1 MSARFA
7 SSAICGYS
15 IPAARLRETFDP
27 FFRWLESTAAS
38 VWINQS
44 PSLFAF
50 PGILAAHTIGLGL
63 LAGLNSAL
71 DLRLLG
77 IALSIPPVTLTR
89 LLPVMWFGFW
99 LNVLSG
105 VALLVA
111 YPTKALTNPL
121 FYLKLGLIAVALVIL
136 EAIVRRIRSARP
148 ILRTT
153 KMLAVTSLL
162 AWAAT
167 IVAGRFLAYTCTRL
181 TVDLSC

>member
-1 MSARFA
+1 MQADHT
-7 SSAICGYS
+7 
-15 IPAARLRETFDP
+15 PDMFDP
-27 FFRWLESTAAS
+27 FFRWLESTAVS

-77 IALSIPPVTLTR
+77 VARSIPPAALTR
-89 LLPVMWFGFW
+89 LLPVMWFGLW
-99 LNVLSG
+99 VNVLTG
-105 VALLVA
+105 IALLVA

-121 FYLKLGLIAVALVIL
+121 FYLKLGLIAVALAIL
-136 EAIVRRIRSARP
+136 HAMVRRIDPARP
-148 ILRTT
+148 IPRAT
-153 KMLAVTSLL
+153 KMLAVASLL

-167 IVAGRFLAYTCTRL
+167 IASGRFLAYTCTRL

>member
-1 MSARFA
+1 M
-7 SSAICGYS
+7 
-15 IPAARLRETFDP
+15 FDP
-27 FFRWLESTAAS
+27 FFRWLESSTVS

-77 IALSIPPVTLTR
+77 VARNIPQAALTR
-89 LLPVMWFGFW
+89 LLPVMWFGLW
-99 LNVLSG
+99 MNVLSG
-105 VALLVA
+105 IALLVA

-121 FYLKLGLIAVALVIL
+121 FYLKLGLIGVALAIL
-136 EAIVRRIRSARP
+136 RILVRRIDPAQP
-148 ILRTT
+148 ITATT
-153 KMLAVTSLL
+153 NVLAVASLL

-167 IVAGRFLAYTCTRL
+167 ITAGRFLAYTCTRL
-181 TVDLSC
+181 TVELSC

>member
-1 MSARFA
+1 M
-7 SSAICGYS
+7 
-15 IPAARLRETFDP
+15 FDP
-27 FFRWLESTAAS
+27 FFRWLESTALS

-77 IALSIPPVTLTR
+77 IARSIPPAAFTR
-89 LLPVMWFGFW
+89 LLPVMGFGLW
-99 LNVLSG
+99 VNVLSG
-105 VALLVA
+105 IALLVA

-121 FYLKLGLIAVALVIL
+121 FYLKLGLIAL
-136 EAIVRRIRSARP
+136 AIAM
-148 ILRTT
+148 LRTITRHIRRVGPISGAT
-153 KMLAVTSLL
+153 KMLAAASLL

-167 IVAGRFLAYTCTRL
+167 IAAGRFLAYTCTRL